1 MQTSIRSCR
10 SRKPASITRFVAC
23 AALVLGVQAVSVA
36 GEPAAPV
43 ESREPSTAEGV
54 GHTVGGTMRDIGTGA
69 RDAGREVGH
78 GAADAGRNIGHT
90 VRDAA
95 VVTWHGI
102 ADAGRAIG
110 RTVRDGSKAFVRG
123 LKGEPPP
130 R

>member
-10 SRKPASITRFVAC
+10 SLKPASITRFLAC

-36 GEPAAPV
+36 GESAAPV
-43 ESREPSTAEGV
+43 ESREPSTAAAV

-78 GAADAGRNIGHT
+78 GAAEAGRNIGHT

-102 ADAGRAIG
+102 GDAGRAIG
-110 RTVRDGSKAFVRG
+110 RTARDGSKAFVRG
-123 LKGEPPP
+123 LKGESQ

>member
-1 MQTSIRSCR
+1 MHASIRSCR
-10 SRKPASITRFVAC
+10 SRKPASITRFLAC
-23 AALVLGVQAVSVA
+23 AALVLGVQSLSIA
-36 GEPAAPV
+36 GESA
-43 ESREPSTAEGV
+43 EPSTAAAV